1 MQVIFRKFFNFY
13 NIFFTVL
20 DFSDERSR
28 FAPYREDKAGNS
40 FPQLSENFS
49 DQVRDK
55 RIRELKRTV
64 SSEKLPCHG
73 KKHHLA
79 VVSDKEEKEGDGQAE
94 QQKYYI
100 PCKSEFFITS

>member
-20 DFSDERSR
+20 DFSDESYR